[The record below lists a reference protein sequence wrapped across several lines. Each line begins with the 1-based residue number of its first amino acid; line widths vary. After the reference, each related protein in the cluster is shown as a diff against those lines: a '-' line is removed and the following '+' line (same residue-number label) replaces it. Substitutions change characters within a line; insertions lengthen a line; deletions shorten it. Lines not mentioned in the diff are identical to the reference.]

1 MATAQMRPAASQP
14 QPLPFRDRRSTSARD
29 RAALRLLSAERSDE
43 VFPILLEEIVN
54 LGFPR
59 ALVTQ
64 VDFDTGEVKPVA
76 SLNCSKAMQRRFSS
90 ALWQA
95 ENPIIGV
102 LNAMRAVV
110 LPRTSNH
117 GAALY
122 CHPVL
127 YRNLNPC
134 WEAQRATRS
143 DCLAVTNQYG
153 SSKLDL
159 ETQVCRTCGMRAY
172 AAAVVVELPARS
184 SERQLA
190 ELGNTIDVANSYLS
204 RLFKVDHYY
213 NRMRD
218 NDMTIAQLQT
228 LMQSM
233 ADPVILTDAQH
244 RVIAQ
249 NRAAERFFRLPDDVS
264 EGAARAVELN
274 NMLFSAALSS
284 MAVSGSLDANRDMT
298 LVDVSEGEEVLFEA
312 VTAPSYSRDGLRSGL
327 VTVMRDV
334 TDLRRADQEFRA
346 SMLRLREAEEVVR
359 QDRDRLN
366 LVIENVGDPIIVAD
380 GAARLVMLD
389 PLGQKLFG
397 RVAGGERTD
406 AVDPKL
412 IKNQVALDT
421 YLQNFTF
428 SFSNQLNSTL
438 RLYEPESKTE
448 IDYDTRSGKI
458 YGSRGQVSFTITVL
472 RDFSALRKL
481 EQLRIERRM
490 LEMEKFAATGRLA
503 GTIAHEVNNPMEAIK
518 NSIFLL
524 QGRVQPEA
532 QPVYEIL
539 RGETERVARI
549 VRQMLGLYR
558 HSDQAGTVDLNS
570 VIEDTL
576 TLFMRQLQ
584 RFSIRVEKQLEK
596 LPPLV
601 GSADQLRQVI
611 SNLVVNAKDSM
622 AAEHGEDHGVAQPA
636 QTAAHSKENVLY
648 IRSRQM
654 PSADGIHA
662 SVRVLIADTG
672 SGIPAEM
679 LRHIFEPFVTTK
691 GEKGTGLGLWIVKG
705 IIENHGGKMRV
716 RSKPGKGTV
725 FRIDLPTV
733 R

>member
-64 VDFDTGEVKPVA
+64 VDFDTGEVRPVA

-134 WEAQRATRS
+134 WEAQRAARS
-143 DCLAVTNQYG
+143 DCLAVTNQFG

-184 SERQLA
+184 SERHLA

-327 VTVMRDV
+327 VTVMRGV

-346 SMLRLREAEEVVR
+346 SMLRSREAEEVVR

-397 RVAGGERTD
+397 RVGGERTD

-421 YLQNFTF
+421 YLQTFTF

-458 YGSRGQVSFTITVL
+458 YGSRGQVSSTITVL
-472 RDFSALRKL
+472 RDCSALSKL
-481 EQLRIERRM
+481 EQ
-490 LEMEKFAATGRLA
+490 
-503 GTIAHEVNNPMEAIK
+503 
-518 NSIFLL
+518 
-524 QGRVQPEA
+524 
-532 QPVYEIL
+532 
-539 RGETERVARI
+539 
-549 VRQMLGLYR
+549 
-558 HSDQAGTVDLNS
+558 
-570 VIEDTL
+570 
-576 TLFMRQLQ
+576 
-584 RFSIRVEKQLEK
+584 
-596 LPPLV
+596 
-601 GSADQLRQVI
+601 
-611 SNLVVNAKDSM
+611 
-622 AAEHGEDHGVAQPA
+622 
-636 QTAAHSKENVLY
+636 
-648 IRSRQM
+648 
-654 PSADGIHA
+654 
-662 SVRVLIADTG
+662 
-672 SGIPAEM
+672 
-679 LRHIFEPFVTTK
+679 
-691 GEKGTGLGLWIVKG
+691 GEKD
-705 IIENHGGKMRV
+705 R
-716 RSKPGKGTV
+716 
-725 FRIDLPTV
+725 
-733 R
+733 